1 MYDKYGASPAAL
13 APQNRPLW
21 LPGEGG
27 VSTLQRNTAEIDAPG
42 LHEGRGRADGHARGQ
57 DTCQWQ
63 LSSLT
68 QVTIDSCNTGSKRC
82 FAQLPARQLSAD
94 NALSQS

>member
-27 VSTLQRNTAEIDAPG
+27 VSTLQRNTAETRRDSMRVG
-42 LHEGRGRADGHARGQ
+42 EEQTGTHAGK
-57 DTCQWQ
+57 TPASG
-63 LSSLT
+63 SSRR
-68 QVTIDSCNTGSKRC
+68 SHK
-82 FAQLPARQLSAD
+82 
-94 NALSQS
+94 